1 MLLDTATMI
10 SIQHLMMSAC
20 LLVCLSAGT
29 SGAKVPSKE
38 VHSLSKRLPFAQVTK
53 VLASSQQPALPRL
66 PAAEPDLSSQ
76 PREPAL
82 PSQQTGQTGQAGQ
95 RPRDPSPAASGQP
108 AGSAH
113 HDPKQAHSASGSHQ
127 NSGKHAAGATKQ
139 RKQPR
144 QVQPAAPSHLQHLP
158 VGNAVG
164 NGRGS
169 KHLQMLQAAQAGQ
182 LGRMGA
188 PQQQR
193 APAGGMG
200 APKQGM
206 AAGPKGLPAAGAGAA
221 AAGGKRPVTTS
232 KPPASGAVRRKAPAE
247 PSVAYV
253 VADVVKELRRWV
265 MEVGGAVQCSLLLL
279 LLLLSQHGVRS
290 FLLCDAI
297 LCAAMSCMLP
307 AAMLPCTH
315 AGQKNMLSL

>member
-1 MLLDTATMI
+1 MISVLSVMLLGTATMI
-10 SIQHLMMSAC
+10 TIKHLLMTSSC
-20 LLVCLSAGT
+20 LPACLSAGT
-29 SGAKVPSKE
+29 SAAKVPSKE
-38 VHSLSKRLPFAQVTK
+38 AHSLSKRLPFAQVTK

-95 RPRDPSPAASGQP
+95 RPRDPGPAASGQQ

-113 HDPKQAHSASGSHQ
+113 DDPKQAHSASGSHQ

-158 VGNAVG
+158 VGNAIG
-164 NGRGS
+164 TGRGQ
-169 KHLQMLQAAQAGQ
+169 KHLLMMQAAQAGQ
-182 LGRMGA
+182 QGRMGA
-188 PQQQR
+188 PQQQS
-193 APAGGMG
+193 APAGRMG

-206 AAGPKGLPAAGAGAA
+206 AAGSKGLQVAGAGAA
-221 AAGGKRPVTTS
+221 AAGGKRPGTTS

-247 PSVAYV
+247 PAVAYV

-265 MEVGGAVQCSLLLL
+265 TKGCAAVQCCA
-279 LLLLSQHGVRS
+279 VWCCVPVAVA
-290 FLLCDAI
+290 FLLASSSAF
-297 LCAAMSCMLP
+297 LLT
-307 AAMLPCTH
+307 L
-315 AGQKNMLSL
+315 